1 MHLYPLHTLL
11 VYHKE
16 QGGFLA
22 QLVFWCTA
30 DCVDCCMQATDKQPS
45 NHYQIHDQQSDPW
58 LVIWLLLDEA
68 NLFGDGHTT
77 TSKGALN
84 NECCSC
90 LLPVAPYSTFGLDE
104 IVPMTSK
111 LLPEYCCS
119 LNIPAKSADIA
130 PHASIFSVV

>member
-1 MHLYPLHTLL
+1 
-11 VYHKE
+11 
-16 QGGFLA
+16 
-22 QLVFWCTA
+22 
-30 DCVDCCMQATDKQPS
+30 MQATDKQPS

-58 LVIWLLLDEA
+58 LAIWLLLDEA

-77 TSKGALN
+77 TSKGSLN

-119 LNIPAKSADIA
+119 LNIPAKSANIA
-130 PHASIFSVV
+130 SHASSYLFCGVVKPDIEILKNTCQVWGQLEGFDH